1 MNGESFFRR
10 LCRSLAFGSS
20 RLSGSDVADAVYQA
34 SFFIMATVAIVG
46 SEILK
51 ELGR

>member
-1 MNGESFFRR
+1 MKRS
-10 LCRSLAFGSS
+10 RSLRSLGLFCVGLGLAMALCGY
-20 RLSGSDVADAVYQA
+20 DPVYQA
-34 SFFIMATVAIVG
+34 MFAIMATVAIVG

>member
-1 MNGESFFRR
+1 MK
-10 LCRSLAFGSS
+10 RSATLRHIGLVYVAFGLFS
-20 RLSGSDVADAVYQA
+20 AVRGYDPTYQA
-34 SFFIMATVAIVG
+34 MFAIMATVAIVG